1 MPSAIGKEVV
11 TFWADLR
18 AGRMPR
24 FVRFLAVGAG
34 GLMVDM
40 GVFHMLVTTGGQA
53 PLAARVVSIG
63 VATLFTWALNR
74 SMTFGASGRRRREE
88 IARYALVTVGAQ
100 GFNYAVFAL
109 LVTTVLASM
118 PKLAL
123 LAGSGMAAVFSYL
136 GHSLF
141 SFAPVMPGRSPRQV

>member
-1 MPSAIGKEVV
+1 MVSAVRKEMASL
-11 TFWADLR
+11 WADLR

-24 FVRFLAVGAG
+24 FLRFLAVGAG

-40 GVFHMLVTTGGQA
+40 SVFHVLMTAWGQH
-53 PLAARVVSIG
+53 PLAARIFSIG

-74 SMTFGASGRRRREE
+74 SLTFGASGRRRREE
-88 IARYALVTVGAQ
+88 IARYALVTAGAQ

-109 LVTTVLASM
+109 LVTTVLAAM

-123 LAGSGMAAVFSYL
+123 LAGSALAAVFSYL

-141 SFAPVMPGRSPRQV
+141 SFAPAMRERSPRRA